1 VKELN
6 TWVIRQGIQIEAPAG
21 AAVRSVAAGRVVYVG
36 PFRRYGRIVIVDHGS
51 GFFSIYG
58 YLDRIARAKGED
70 VDAKDLV
77 GFAGP
82 TEEAGPQATGR
93 AVTYFEVRQ
102 NGTALD
108 PLNWLETR

>member
-1 VKELN
+1 MIL
-6 TWVIRQGIQIEAPAG
+6 
-21 AAVRSVAAGRVVYVG
+21 
-36 PFRRYGRIVIVDHGS
+36 DHGS

-58 YLDRIARAKGED
+58 YLDRTARTKGDEL
-70 VDAKDLV
+70 DAKDVV

-82 TEEAGPQATGR
+82 SEEAGPQPEGR

-108 PLNWLETR
+108 PLAWLEKR